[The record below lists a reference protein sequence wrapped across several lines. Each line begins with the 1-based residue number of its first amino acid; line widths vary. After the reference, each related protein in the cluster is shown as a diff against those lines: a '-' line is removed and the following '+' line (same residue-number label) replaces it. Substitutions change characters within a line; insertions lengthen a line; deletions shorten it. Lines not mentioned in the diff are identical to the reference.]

1 MCLTDSL
8 VWRQRWEALS
18 QNLSALSAAYTE
30 AAACDPWMH
39 NAHALTGC
47 LLDFAG
53 SQFDFFYQGFT
64 SGKLLPSMVYPEEHV
79 IRATLDQVAYDTAVI
94 QAVVAYRQ
102 SAANRP
108 VLEKADRL
116 AQLAL
121 DVAFHSGLLTEK
133 CTAVTYFHKSPH
145 IRVIPYAPVA
155 LIGIPPT
162 CLATARDFL
171 AIPHEVGH
179 YIYHHAPTL
188 AAELHTFIPL
198 DPPWM
203 NHWIEEVFAD
213 VYGCLVA
220 GPVIGLS
227 AQDLIYD
234 NAYTS
239 LVADDGEHPVDAI
252 RPFAYSTALE
262 ELNYGEA
269 APALTTRWQTRLR
282 ARHSPTSFVPAGSTT
297 PASLQD
303 ALTAVNQA
311 TIRFVNYLENTR
323 HVQQP
328 APWSTDSASL
338 SELYARFEE
347 WIATPPDTAVYTL
360 KDLGNEKVGLV
371 HNGSAPVSVRSK
383 GRTKT
388 WRDWFK
394 TQATNHDDPIAW
406 NGWLPI
412 FTSGFWPTKGP
423 DDNSDGG
430 NP

>member
-8 VWRQRWEALS
+8 VWRQRWEALA
-18 QNLSALSAAYTE
+18 QILTTLSTHYEE
-30 AAACDPWMH
+30 ASLQDPWLHTM
-39 NAHALTGC
+39 HALAGC
-47 LLDFAG
+47 LQAFAQ
-53 SQFDFFYQGFT
+53 SQFEFFYTGF
-64 SGKLLPSMVYPEEHV
+64 SNGKLLPSMVYPEEHV

-94 QAVVAYRQ
+94 QAAASQRQ
-102 SAANRP
+102 IAVHRP

-121 DVAFHSGLLTEK
+121 DVAVHSGLLAEQ

-162 CLATARDFL
+162 CLTTARDLL

-179 YIYHHAPTL
+179 FVYHHAPGL
-188 AAELHTFIPL
+188 AADLHGFIPL
-198 DPPWM
+198 DPPWI
-203 NHWIEEVFAD
+203 NHWVEEVFAD

-227 AQDLIYD
+227 CQDLIYD
-234 NAYTS
+234 NAYPS

-252 RPFAYSTALE
+252 RPFAYSTALA
-262 ELNYGEA
+262 ELNYEQA
-269 APALTTRWQTRLR
+269 APALTTCWQTRLR
-282 ARHSPTSFVPAGSTT
+282 VRHNPTNFIPFGANT
-297 PASLQD
+297 PVSLPE
-303 ALTAVNQA
+303 ALTAVNNA

-323 HVQQP
+323 RVQQP
-328 APWSTDSASL
+328 GPWSNDAASL
-338 SELYARFEE
+338 SDLYAQFEE
-347 WIATPPDTAVYTL
+347 WVTTPPETAVYTL
-360 KDLGNEKVGLV
+360 RDLENGKVGLV
-371 HNGSAPVSVRSK
+371 HNGSAPVSIRRK

-394 TQATNHDDPIAW
+394 AEAANHDGPIAW